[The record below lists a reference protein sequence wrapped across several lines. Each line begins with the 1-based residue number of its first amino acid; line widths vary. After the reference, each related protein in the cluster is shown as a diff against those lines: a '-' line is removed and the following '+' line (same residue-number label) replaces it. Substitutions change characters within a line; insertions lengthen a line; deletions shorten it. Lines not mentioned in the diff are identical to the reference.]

1 MAEACVSKTSRRQL
15 VRSRNASVGAGNR
28 FLNECNCDGF
38 RIDTLKHVSEE
49 QGRNFCGSIKEFA
62 ENLGKA
68 DFFLVGEVA
77 GSDDDARRYR
87 DVLGRNLKNF
97 AHG

>member
-38 RIDTLKHVSEE
+38 RIDTLKHVDHEFW
-49 QGRNFCGSIKEFA
+49 QGFA
-62 ENLGKA
+62 PSLRKYAAGKLELP
-68 DFFLVGEVA
+68 DPT
-77 GSDDDARRYR
+77 RRISGIGISTSPLR
-87 DVLGRNLKNF
+87 
-97 AHG
+97 